1 MSASDPLAGAA
12 QEWYKKGTDAM
23 QRQNWDFAVECFS
36 SAVKM
41 KPDNVLYRQTKHGC
55 CRKMHGDNGTGARM
69 SGMKLMGIRGKAKKA
84 RGAKDWKT
92 LDTVA
97 EEGMAVNPWDGGL
110 LADIGLAAAELDR
123 GEIAVYAYE
132 KAVEAEPENVANLT
146 AWGYA
151 LRERGEYKK
160 ARKCF
165 ERIYKID
172 TTNGEARS
180 MMSKLDAESVMD
192 RGGYDKADSTRDV
205 KSDNNKEEEVNAY
218 EADRRARKGQQKETA
233 APGESVEMDLKAAIR
248 KDPDALGN
256 YQKLADL
263 FREERKFAEAIQVL
277 DQALEKKPDAAGLVE
292 IKEDVELELM
302 KEKLADAAER
312 HRKHPNRENLKNK
325 YEKLKKEFGIREI
338 EVLRVRVENNPNNS
352 KMRFELAER
361 FRKSKQ
367 FKLAIPLLQ
376 QSVSDVRL
384 KEDALV
390 ALGECF
396 MRSGKVDLGRRQFEK
411 ALETLSCDTKP
422 DAFKNAHYFLGRL
435 YEKANKTDKAENHYN
450 EILSQDYEFRD
461 VLKRLEELQGEDEF
475 ADFDDE

>member
-23 QRQNWDFAVECFS
+23 SRQTWDFAVECFS
-36 SAVKM
+36 NAVKM
-41 KPDNVLYRQTKHGC
+41 KPDNVLYRQTKHLA

-69 SGMKLMGIRGKAKKA
+69 AGMKLMGIRGKAKKA
-84 RGAKDWKT
+84 RMNKDWKT

-97 EEGMAVNPWDGGL
+97 EEGMAVNPWDATL
-110 LADIGLAAAELDR
+110 LGDIGLSASELDR
-123 GEIAVYAYE
+123 GEIAVYAYD
-132 KAVEAEPENVANLT
+132 KAVEADANNVEYLA
-146 AWGYA
+146 AWGEA

-160 ARKCF
+160 ARNCF

-172 TTNGEARS
+172 PANGVARS
-180 MMSKLDAESVMD
+180 MMSQIDAESVMD

-205 KSDNNKEEEVNAY
+205 KSEDSKAEEVNAY
-218 EADRRARKGQQKETA
+218 EADRRARKGQQKESV

-248 KDPDALGN
+248 KDPESLGN
-256 YQKLADL
+256 YQKLADVL
-263 FREERKFAEAIQVL
+263 RDSRQLAEAIQVL
-277 DQALEKKPDAAGLVE
+277 EKALELQPNNGGLKE
-292 IKEDVELELM
+292 IQEDIELELLRD
-302 KEKLADAAER
+302 KLGEALER
-312 HRKHPNRENLKNK
+312 SRKYPDREPLKAK
-325 YEKLKKEFGIREI
+325 CDKLKKQLAAREI
-338 EVLRVRVENNPNNS
+338 EVFAARVENNPNNM

-361 FRKSKQ
+361 YRKEKQ
-367 FKLAIPLLQ
+367 FKLAIPMLQ
-376 QSVSDVRL
+376 QSVADVRL

-411 ALETLSCDTKP
+411 ALETLNADTKP
-422 DAFKNAHYFLGRL
+422 DSFKNAHYFLGRL
-435 YEKANKTDKAENHYN
+435 YEKAEKTDKAEYHYN

-461 VLKRLEELQGEDEF
+461 VLKRLEELQGDDEF

>member
-23 QRQNWDFAVECFS
+23 SRQNWDFAVECFS

-41 KPDNVLYRQTKHGC
+41 KPDNVLYRQTKHLC

-69 SGMKLMGIRGKAKKA
+69 GGMKLMGTRAKAKKA
-84 RGAKDWKT
+84 RSAKDWKT
-92 LDTVA
+92 LDTVS
-97 EEGMAVNPWDGGL
+97 EDGMAVNPWDGAL
-110 LADIGLAAAELDR
+110 LADIGLAAAEQDH
-123 GEIAVYAYE
+123 GEIAVYAYD
-132 KAVEAEPENVANLT
+132 KAVEAEGENVAYLS

-165 ERIYKID
+165 ERIYKLD
-172 TTNGEARS
+172 PSNSEARS
-180 MMSKLDAESVMD
+180 MLSKLDAESVMD
-192 RGGYDKADSTRDV
+192 RGGYEKADSTRDI
-205 KSDNNKEEEVNAY
+205 KTESSKEEEVNAY
-218 EADRRARKGQQKETA
+218 EADRRARKGQQKESV

-248 KDPDALGN
+248 KAPDALGN

-263 FREERKFAEAIQVL
+263 LREERKFAEAIQVL
-277 DQALEKKPDAAGLVE
+277 DQALEVKPNASGLPE
-292 IKEDVELELM
+292 IREDIELELM
-302 KEKLADAAER
+302 KEKLADASER
-312 HRKHPNRENLKNK
+312 HRKYPDRENLKNK
-325 YEKLKKEFGIREI
+325 YDKLKKELAVREI
-338 EVLRVRVENNPNNS
+338 DVFRVRVENNPNNM

-361 FRKSKQ
+361 YRKSRQ

-435 YEKANKTDKAENHYN
+435 YEKAEKTDKAEHHYN

-461 VLKRLEELQGEDEF
+461 VLKRLEDLQGDDEF